1 MHRPPPLFWTAVAGL
16 ALVGVSFGIARYGYG
31 LFLPRMAETFGMDE
45 PMQGLVASG
54 SYASYVLATIGAAW
68 ASGRLGPRL
77 PIALGVA
84 AACGGAAIV
93 AAADGLAALAV
104 GVALAGASPG
114 LVFPALSDWVS
125 VVAREEGRNR
135 LFAIM
140 NSGTGAGVI
149 LAAPF
154 ALAPAAL
161 WQHAWGAFA
170 LASVLLGAGA
180 IALAPPHPPKSASVG
195 ATRARSFR
203 AADLVAPAA
212 LPLYA
217 SALVAG
223 LTTAVYWTFSIATI
237 FEAGGSLG
245 GLARPEIA
253 FWALTGVSGFV
264 GALTGD
270 AVNRRGLPLVTRGT
284 LATIAAACLLIGLAP
299 ASGAA
304 IAVSGAVF
312 GAAFIFVTGLL
323 GVWSLRV
330 FRERPSAGFG
340 ATFLVFTFGAMIGPI
355 VGGALSP
362 ALGREGVFVLAAAAT
377 LIPSLLPARAFARA
391 PAVAPILS
399 APRSPTAS
407 EARSHP
413 RSSAPPP

>member
-1 MHRPPPLFWTAVAGL
+1 MLRPSPLFWTAAAGL

-31 LFLPRMAETFGMDE
+31 LFLPRMAETFGMDLA
-45 PMQGLVASG
+45 MQGLVASG
-54 SYASYVLATIGAAW
+54 AYASYVLATIAAAW

-84 AACGGAAIV
+84 AASGGAAIV
-93 AAADGLAALAV
+93 ALADGLVVLAI
-104 GVALAGASPG
+104 GIALAGASPG

-125 VVAREEGRNR
+125 IVAREEGRNR
-135 LFAIM
+135 LFAVM
-140 NSGTGAGVI
+140 NAGTGAGVI

-154 ALAPAAL
+154 ALMPADL
-161 WQHAWGAFA
+161 WQHAWAAFA
-170 LASVLLGAGA
+170 LACVLLGSGA
-180 IALAPPHPPKSASVG
+180 IALAPPYPPGRNLPQAPRF
-195 ATRARSFR
+195 T
-203 AADLVAPAA
+203 AADLLRPTA

-223 LTTAVYWTFSIATI
+223 LTTSVYWTFSIATI
-237 FEAGGSLG
+237 SEAGGSLG
-245 GLARPEIA
+245 ALARPEIA
-253 FWALTGVSGFV
+253 FWALTGVSGLV

-284 LATIAAACLLIGLAP
+284 LAAIATACLLIGLAP

-304 IAVSGAVF
+304 IVGSGAVF

-330 FRERPSAGFG
+330 FRQRPSAGFG
-340 ATFLVFTFGAMIGPI
+340 ATFLVFTVGAMIGPL

-362 ALGREGVFVLAAAAT
+362 ALGREGVFVLAAGVT
-377 LIPSLLPARAFARA
+377 LLPCLVPARAFAEA
-391 PAVAPILS
+391 PAVAPES
-399 APRSPTAS
+399 AIRAASRPRAVSRPCY
-407 EARSHP
+407 ER
-413 RSSAPPP
+413 

>member
-1 MHRPPPLFWTAVAGL
+1 MRLPPLFWTAASGL

-31 LFLPRMAETFGMDE
+31 LFLPRIAETFAMDE
-45 PMQGLVASG
+45 PMQGFVASG
-54 SYASYVLATIGAAW
+54 AYASYVFATIAAAW
-68 ASGRLGPRL
+68 ASGRYGPRL
-77 PIALGVA
+77 PIVLGVA
-84 AACGGAAIV
+84 AASCGAAIV
-93 AAADGLAALAV
+93 SLADSLLLLAI

-125 VVAREEGRNR
+125 IIAHEEGRNR

-154 ALAPAAL
+154 ALVPADL
-161 WQHAWGAFA
+161 WQHAWAAFA
-170 LASVLLGAGA
+170 FASVLFGAAA
-180 IALAPPHPPKSASVG
+180 IVLSPAHPPGRGLAQ
-195 ATRARSFR
+195 APSF
-203 AADLVAPAA
+203 AAGDLVKPMA

-217 SALVAG
+217 SAFVAG
-223 LTTAVYWTFSIATI
+223 LTTAVYWTFSITNI

-245 GLARPEIA
+245 AMERPEIA

-270 AVNRRGLPLVTRGT
+270 AVNRRGLPIVTRGT
-284 LATIAAACLLIGLAP
+284 LAAIACACLLIGIAP
-299 ASGAA
+299 WSGVA
-304 IAVSGAVF
+304 IIVSGAIF

-340 ATFLVFTFGAMIGPI
+340 ATFLIFTFGAMIGPL

-362 ALGREGVFVLAAAAT
+362 GLGLEGVFVLAAIVT
-377 LIPSLLPARAFARA
+377 LLPCLLPVRAFAG
-391 PAVAPILS
+391 PPLS
-399 APRSPTAS
+399 ASLRETRP
-407 EARSHP
+407 
-413 RSSAPPP
+413 SA

>member
-1 MHRPPPLFWTAVAGL
+1 MRLPPLFWTAAAGL

-31 LFLPRMAETFGMDE
+31 LFLPRIAETFQMDE
-45 PMQGLVASG
+45 PTQGLVASG
-54 SYASYVLATIGAAW
+54 SYASYVLATIAAAW
-68 ASGRLGPRL
+68 ASGRFGPRL
-77 PIALGVA
+77 PIVLGVA
-84 AACGGAAIV
+84 AASIGAAIV
-93 AAADGLAALAV
+93 SLADGLVLLAV
-104 GVALAGASPG
+104 GVALAGSSPG

-125 VVAREEGRNR
+125 IVAREEGRNR
-135 LFAIM
+135 LFAVM

-154 ALAPAAL
+154 ALVPADL
-161 WQHAWGAFA
+161 WQHAWAAFA
-170 LASVLLGAGA
+170 LASVLFGAGA
-180 IALAPPHPPKSASVG
+180 IALAPPYPPGRGLPQAP
-195 ATRARSFR
+195 SFR
-203 AADLVAPAA
+203 AADLIKPAA

-217 SALVAG
+217 SALIAG

-245 GLARPEIA
+245 ALQRPEIA
-253 FWALTGVSGFV
+253 FWALTGISGFI

-284 LATIAAACLLIGLAP
+284 HAAIATACLLIGLAP

-304 IAVSGAVF
+304 IVVSGAVF

-330 FRERPSAGFG
+330 FWERPSAGFG
-340 ATFLVFTFGAMIGPI
+340 STFLIFTFGAMIGPL

-362 ALGREGVFVLAAAAT
+362 TLGREGVFLLAAAAT
-377 LIPSLLPARAFARA
+377 LMPCFLPARAFARA
-391 PAVAPILS
+391 RQAAMAPS
-399 APRSPTAS
+399 PRAPCPDGAH
-407 EARSHP
+407 EP
-413 RSSAPPP
+413 G

>member
-1 MHRPPPLFWTAVAGL
+1 MLRLPLLFWTAASGL

-31 LFLPRMAETFGMDE
+31 LFLPRIAETFAMDE

-54 SYASYVLATIGAAW
+54 SYAAYVLATVAAAW
-68 ASGRLGPRL
+68 ASGRWGPRL

-84 AACGGAAIV
+84 AASGGAAIV
-93 AAADGLAALAV
+93 ALADGLAVLAL

-125 VVAREEGRNR
+125 IVAREEGRNR

-154 ALAPAAL
+154 ALVPPDL
-161 WQHAWGAFA
+161 WQHAWAAFA
-170 LASVLLGAGA
+170 LASLLFGAGA
-180 IALAPPHPPKSASVG
+180 IALAPPYPPG
-195 ATRARSFR
+195 HDRPQGPPF
-203 AADLVAPAA
+203 AAVDLIRPAA

-223 LTTAVYWTFSIATI
+223 LTTAIYWTFSIATI
-237 FEAGGSLG
+237 FEAGGALG
-245 GLARPEIA
+245 AIERPEIA

-284 LATIAAACLLIGLAP
+284 LAAIAAACLLLGLAP

-304 IAVSGAVF
+304 IVASGAVF

-340 ATFLVFTFGAMIGPI
+340 ATFLIFTFGAMIGPL

-362 ALGREGVFVLAAAAT
+362 EIGRDGVFVLAAVLT
-377 LIPSLLPARAFARA
+377 LAPCLFPARAFAGAHREA
-391 PAVAPILS
+391 PV
-399 APRSPTAS
+399 
-407 EARSHP
+407 
-413 RSSAPPP
+413 PPPALARPSEPR